1 MEESINN
8 IFAQLAQAIETQS
21 ATNREREE
29 ARDAKM
35 ARISEGLI
43 ALAHLCSANDN
54 ELGDQPIA
62 SANARPE
69 LKKDEHHGGRARIED
84 SELIDALTYDWITAG
99 AVRKFL
105 IARGITIAEG
115 TVYNRMRKL
124 ASDRPAEIEVALKPE
139 RWRLRSP
146 RKVNSPACHRV
157 KSAAK
162 RAAVQSQH
170 LSIVPTARTSFTPA
184 SSGTSRPV
192 LHHGDCLEVMKALPD
207 DSVDLILADLPYG
220 TTHLGIDARLNLD
233 ELWSEYRRILR
244 KPHGNIVLFAVQP
257 FTTALINA
265 APDLFKYPLVWMKD
279 TAVGFQFSC
288 SRPLMKHED
297 ILVFSFGVNYSAKR
311 SKRRA
316 TYNDQHAVPIIR
328 VGRGKTKI
336 KYLGRGFRGHAKGQ
350 EYVGRTNCQNTILNF
365 PKDSRKSGEKAHP
378 FAKPLALLEH
388 LVRTYSN
395 EGDVVLD
402 NTMGSGST
410 CIAAM
415 RSGRQSIG
423 IEMDRE
429 WFDFATRRVEID
441 LLAESHAKDAA

>member
-1 MEESINN
+1 MTPLIKAADDLRQELRGLT
-8 IFAQLAQAIETQS
+8 FPAPV
-21 ATNREREE
+21 ATTYNPLEYAWDRHCEYLT
-29 ARDAKM
+29 KFG
-35 ARISEGLI
+35 SGKKKVLF
-43 ALAHLCSANDN
+43 
-54 ELGDQPIA
+54 LGMNP
-62 SANARPE
+62 
-69 LKKDEHHGGRARIED
+69 G
-84 SELIDALTYDWITAG
+84 
-99 AVRKFL
+99 
-105 IARGITIAEG
+105 
-115 TVYNRMRKL
+115 
-124 ASDRPAEIEVALKPE
+124 
-139 RWRLRSP
+139 
-146 RKVNSPACHRV
+146 
-157 KSAAK
+157 
-162 RAAVQSQH
+162 
-170 LSIVPTARTSFTPA
+170 
-184 SSGTSRPV
+184 
-192 LHHGDCLEVMKALPD
+192 
-207 DSVDLILADLPYG
+207 PYG
-220 TTHLGIDARLNLD
+220 MAQTGVPFGEIPHVRDWMGISGPVGKPDPEHNKRPITGFDCERSEVSGRRL
-233 ELWSEYRRILR
+233 W
-244 KPHGNIVLFAVQP
+244 GLFAE
-257 FTTALINA
+257 
-265 APDLFKYPLVWMKD
+265 LFGSADEFFKDHFVANFCPLVWMKD

-350 EYVGRTNCQNTILNF
+350 EYVGRTNCQNTILNY

-429 WFDFATRRVEID
+429 WFDFATRRVEIE